1 MRRHLVP
8 KLVGAVV
15 LLASLGGGV
24 ASAFTASNTVQGSM
38 AGEGIGVVSGY
49 VVTNVHYTLV
59 QAQNQY
65 DQLVDI
71 GGVSFTLDAPATQV
85 GYGLVNS
92 GNQNVGGGTCT
103 PEAQS
108 STVPPNSF
116 TCTAELGSAGTN
128 STPAG
133 YAAVS
138 EVTGLDVFAAS

>member
-38 AGEGIGVVSGY
+38 AGEGIGVVSNY
-49 VVTNVHYTLV
+49 IVTNVHYTLI
-59 QAQNQY
+59 QAQGQY
-65 DQLVDI
+65 DKLVDI
-71 GGVSFTLDAPATQV
+71 GGVSFTLNAPATQV

-92 GNQNVGGGTCT
+92 GNQNVGGGQCT
-103 PEAQS
+103 LDTT
-108 STVPPNSF
+108 STVANTY
-116 TCTAELGSAGTN
+116 TCTAETGNGGTP
-128 STPAG
+128 SG